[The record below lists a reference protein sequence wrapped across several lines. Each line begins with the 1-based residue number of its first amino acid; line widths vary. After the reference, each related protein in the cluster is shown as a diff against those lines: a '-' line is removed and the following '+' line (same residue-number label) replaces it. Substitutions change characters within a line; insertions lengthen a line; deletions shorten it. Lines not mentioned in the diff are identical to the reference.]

1 MRRRRQHRALGRASR
16 ANVPTSVA
24 RASVPTV
31 TLDEI
36 DEYATSL
43 AGCKR
48 KGHPGRV
55 AWYVDDRLVVRQDE
69 PGTVLVRVGFEDRER
84 LLDDHPDT
92 FGLPPRWEKHMKVQA
107 DLDGDADA
115 IRTAIRLAWAMQ
127 KR

>member
-1 MRRRRQHRALGRASR
+1 VVR
-16 ANVPTSVA
+16 
-24 RASVPTV
+24 V
-31 TLDEI
+31 TLDDI
-36 DEYATSL
+36 DQFATSL

-84 LLDDHPDT
+84 LLQAHPDT
-92 FGLPPRWEKHMKVQA
+92 FGVPPRWEAHRKVQA

-115 IRTAIRLAWAMQ
+115 VREAIRLAWAAQ
-127 KR
+127 RR

>member
-1 MRRRRQHRALGRASR
+1 M
-16 ANVPTSVA
+16 
-24 RASVPTV
+24 PTV